1 MPPSDTVFRFIPS
14 EVNFLLSIASAQ
26 KPDTAGDPVFSPAF
40 YAPYESAARLGL
52 EILSDARACM
62 PLDVLVLQYRL
73 KSGESIRGKLL
84 RKHLPETAAAA
95 GAALRDIAGLRAV
108 LSTRAA
114 VYRYADLLIRS
125 RGMQLEDIHDYIA
138 RPKQSG
144 YRSLHL
150 IARVPVVLAQAAY
163 AVPIEIQLRTAAMDA
178 WACAE
183 HALIY
188 KPPGCIR
195 RQNGL

>member
-1 MPPSDTVFRFIPS
+1 
-14 EVNFLLSIASAQ
+14 LLSIIPAQ
-26 KPDTAGDPVFSPAF
+26 KPDTAGDPVFSAAF
-40 YAPYESAARLGL
+40 YAPYEAAALSGL

-62 PLDVLVLQYRL
+62 PLDLLTLQYRL
-73 KSGESIRGKLL
+73 KSGASIRGKLQ

-108 LSTRAA
+108 LCTREA
-114 VYRYADLLIRS
+114 VYRYADLLIQS
-125 RGMQLEDIHDYIA
+125 PGLQLEDVHDYIA
-138 RPKQSG
+138 RPKPSG

-150 IARVPVVLAQAAY
+150 IARVPVILSHAAY
-163 AVPIEIQLRTAAMDA
+163 SVPIEIQLRTAAMDA

-188 KPPGCIR
+188 KPLSACR
-195 RQNGL
+195 